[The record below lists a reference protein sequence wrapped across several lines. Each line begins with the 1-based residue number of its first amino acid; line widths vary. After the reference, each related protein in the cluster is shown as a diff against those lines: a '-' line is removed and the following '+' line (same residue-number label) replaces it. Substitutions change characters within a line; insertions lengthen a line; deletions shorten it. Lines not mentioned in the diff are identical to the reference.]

1 MGNYITEALLEA
13 RVGENMLA
21 KMVQQPSGS
30 TAYSAAVT
38 DVIERAE
45 GQVDAYLSER
55 FTVPVTSTGL
65 MEEVSLSIAE
75 WELYRRG
82 QGNVPMKVKDSY
94 DYAITTLKAIRDGE
108 MGTGASTTPSSSG
121 GVGLETDGATGLFD
135 ATSMEDAAW

>member
-1 MGNYITEALLEA
+1 MGNYITEAMLEA
-13 RVGENMLA
+13 RVGENLLA
-21 KMVQQPSGS
+21 KFVQQPSGS

-45 GQVDAYLSER
+45 GHVDAYLSER

-65 MEEVSLSIAE
+65 MEELSLSLAE

-82 QGNVPMKVKDSY
+82 QNPVPQKIKDSY
-94 DYAITTLKAIRDGE
+94 DYAIETLKAIRDGT
-108 MGTGASTTPSSSG
+108 MGTGAATTPASSG
-121 GVGLETDGATGLFD
+121 EIGLETDGADGLFD